1 MMLRD
6 IARSVGAAAVCCAA
20 AACASTATQVA
31 PGSPSSSASTPAA
44 SVQGQP
50 VWRGML
56 MPQNGSTVSGTVTVR
71 PVSDAQTQAT
81 LTVAGAPAGGVHPWH
96 IHTGSCAQSGGIVG
110 PPTAYTAVSVG
121 ADGTGTVVVTLPF
134 ATPTSGAYSVNVHAS
149 PSEMGTIVACAD
161 LKSGM

>member
-1 MMLRD
+1 MMIRD
-6 IARSVGAAAVCCAA
+6 IARAVGAAALCCAA
-20 AACASTATQVA
+20 AACATSGSQVA
-31 PGSPSSSASTPAA
+31 PGSPSSSAAVPAA

-56 MPQNGSTVSGTVTVR
+56 MPMSGSTVSGTVTVR

-81 LTVAGAPAGGVHPWH
+81 LTLAGASAGAVHPWH

-110 PPTAYTAVSVG
+110 PPTAYTAVAVG

-134 ATPTSGAYSVNVHAS
+134 ATPTSGVYSVNVHAS
-149 PSEMGTIVACAD
+149 PSEMGTIVSCAD